1 MTASEPE
8 AALTLGPVLFNW
20 EPEAKRDFYFRMADE
35 APVERICVGEVV
47 CSKRAPFF
55 DPFLP
60 EVIERIAHA
69 GKSPVFSTLALP
81 TSSREIAAL
90 SELAQA
96 ADIWIEANDVAALS
110 LLTGKPHFVGP
121 LVNVYNEETL
131 RFLARRGARR
141 FALPVE
147 LSASALA
154 ALGRAAA
161 EEGVELEVQAFG
173 RLPLAI
179 SARCYHARAHGLHKD
194 GCQYVCGGDPD
205 GLAVDTL
212 DGDAFLAVNGTQT
225 LSHGVVNLAAEL
237 PALRQLGITGFRISP
252 QSTDM
257 VAVARIM
264 RAVLDGREEP
274 QAAARRIAELAT
286 FAPCINGYYHGRE
299 GAALVSA
306 GRSA

>member
-35 APVERICVGEVV
+35 APVDRICVGEVV

-60 EVIERIAHA
+60 EVIERIARA
-69 GKSPVFSTLALP
+69 GKSPVLSTLALP
-81 TSSREIAAL
+81 TSPRELAAL

-96 ADIWIEANDVAALS
+96 TDIWIEANDVAALS
-110 LLTGKPHFVGP
+110 LLTGKPHVVGP

-141 FALPVE
+141 FALPAE
-147 LSASALA
+147 ISAGALA

-194 GCQYVCGGDPD
+194 GCQYVCAGDPD

-212 DGDAFLAVNGTQT
+212 DGDAFLAVNGMQT
-225 LSHGVVNLAAEL
+225 LSHGVVNLAAEI
-237 PALRQLGITGFRISP
+237 PAMRRLGISGFRISP
-252 QSTDM
+252 QSIDM
-257 VAVARIM
+257 VAVARLM

-274 QAAARRIAELAT
+274 ETAGRRIAELAA
-286 FAPCINGYYHGRE
+286 FAPCVNGYYHGRE
-299 GAALVSA
+299 GAAFVSA
-306 GRSA
+306 ERSA